1 MTSVKKRKVLIVDD
15 DRLIREQLQRE
26 LRRQF
31 FEVTLASTAKEALEA
46 FGKEAVDVILLDVR
60 LPDSDGL
67 EVLKQIK
74 KSRPGCEVIV
84 VTGHGTQEIAV
95 QALRSGAI
103 DYIEKPIE
111 IAELMAAL
119 GRAIEKLAQREE
131 LEYRNTVLV
140 ADDEKDVARRLCEIL
155 EKEGYATFAA
165 FSGEEALD
173 VISKNKID
181 VVIADVQMPKM
192 DGLEVL
198 KRVKG
203 AFPDIEV
210 IMVTGHGDQEVAVAS
225 LRKGAIDYLPKPVDL
240 EELLLAVERAIERI
254 RLCRNSLYR
263 SRELKLSSEIVSKI
277 NEELETTVEK
287 RTKELSETQVQLFQ
301 TAKLATLGEM
311 SAGLAHEI
319 NQPLSAISLVAT
331 SFRRLLRLGK
341 LPETEIDSGLND
353 IESSIKRMS
362 RIIQHIRTFARQDT
376 LAFVQVDV
384 NETIESALTMLGE
397 QLRLH
402 EVEVE
407 KNLAPGLP
415 KIIGEPYQL
424 EQVWINVL
432 SNARDALDEKG
443 DAAKEESGA
452 APFRKRLSISTRYDS
467 KAKKVEVAFA
477 DNGAGMS
484 PGAKQRVFEPFYT
497 TKDVG
502 KATGLGMSISYGI
515 IESHKGGIEVESSR
529 ETGTVIKAILP
540 AG

>member
-1 MTSVKKRKVLIVDD
+1 MRTVLIVDD
-15 DRLIREQLQRE
+15 DELISQQLKRE
-26 LRRQF
+26 LKRQF
-31 FEVTLASTAKEALEA
+31 FEVRLASSGKEALEV
-46 FGKEAVDVILLDVR
+46 FGKEAVDVMLLDVK
-60 LPDSDGL
+60 LPDSSGL
-67 EVLKQIK
+67 EILKQVK

-84 VTGHGTQEIAV
+84 ITGYGTQEIAV
-95 QALRSGAI
+95 QALRRGAI

-111 IAELMAAL
+111 MPELKAAL

-131 LEYRNTVLV
+131 REYRNTVLV
-140 ADDEKDVARRLCEIL
+140 ADDERDVVRRLCEIL
-155 EKEGYATFAA
+155 EKEGYETFSA
-165 FSGEEALD
+165 FSGEGVLD

-225 LRKGAIDYLPKPVDL
+225 LRNGAIDYLQKPVDL

-277 NEELETTVEK
+277 NEELETTVEE

-331 SFRRLLRLGK
+331 NFRMLLRIGK
-341 LPETEIDSGLND
+341 LSDEEVDSGLND

-362 RIIQHIRTFARQDT
+362 KVIQHIRTFARQDT
-376 LAFVQVDV
+376 LAFVQVDI
-384 NETIESALTMLGE
+384 NETIESALSMLGE

-402 EVEVE
+402 EIDVE
-407 KNLAPGLP
+407 KNLASSLP
-415 KIIGEPYQL
+415 RIIGEPYQL
-424 EQVWINVL
+424 EQVWINIL
-432 SNARDALDEKG
+432 SNARDALDEK
-443 DAAKEESGA
+443 SGA
-452 APFRKRLSISTRYDS
+452 AKGTSGAARFGKRLRISTTHDPG
-467 KAKKVEVAFA
+467 AKKVEVAFA

-484 PGAKQRVFEPFYT
+484 PGQKQKIFEPFYT

-515 IESHKGGIEVESSR
+515 IESHKGSIEVESSPQV
-529 ETGTVIKAILP
+529 GSVIKVILP
-540 AG
+540 AA